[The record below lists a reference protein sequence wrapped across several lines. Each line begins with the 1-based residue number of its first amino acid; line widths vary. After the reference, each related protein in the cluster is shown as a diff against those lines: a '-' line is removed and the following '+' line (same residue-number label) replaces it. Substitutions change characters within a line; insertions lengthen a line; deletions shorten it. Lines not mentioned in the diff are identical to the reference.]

1 MSSLLSPILQR
12 LAGHFPIPVMARAVL
27 ERCLNPQQLDTWF
40 ETVAGGQ
47 YTRTLLFSVMS
58 LSFRD
63 ELSHFS
69 DRLAF
74 SMEVRVPS
82 RRSAWTGKRCIVRTV
97 GASITEN
104 LLKLDG

>member
-47 YTRTLLFSVMS
+47 YTRTLLFSTLFQWIRTGSVRQGGVNS
-58 LSFRD
+58 ES
-63 ELSHFS
+63 ELQLGGGCYAAGNDVAKPPVS
-69 DRLAF
+69 
-74 SMEVRVPS
+74 V
-82 RRSAWTGKRCIVRTV
+82 TV
-97 GASITEN
+97 STMVCWGR
-104 LLKLDG
+104 